1 MENLINKRLIEIRK
15 TFGESGYAFAKKL
28 NIPQPTYLRYETGER
43 KLSADLIEKLALFC
57 DVNPLWLFTGQGQM
71 FIKPDEN
78 TGERQNDTTV
88 KERLSHF
95 GERLGDL
102 QDQHEYLDKDMA
114 KLLKISE
121 EEYIELKL
129 GDTEPDLEVLNRLK
143 QCFKISVDV
152 LLYGD

>member
-1 MENLINKRLIEIRK
+1 MIAQNLATVRKQINSNAVAFSKEVDIPYT
-15 TFGESGYAFAKKL
+15 TFIK
-28 NIPQPTYLRYETGER
+28 YERGER
-43 KLSADLIEKLALFC
+43 KPSFELLEYLADVYN
-57 DVNPLWLFTGQGQM
+57 VNLNYIFSGEGQM

-121 EEYIELKL
+121 EDYIDLKL
-129 GDTEPDLEVLNRLK
+129 GDIEPDLAILNRLK
-143 QCFKISVDV
+143 QCFKVSIDY
-152 LLYGD
+152 LLYGE